1 MANPYIGEIRMF
13 AGNFAPVGWALC
25 QGQLMAITS
34 NTALFSILGITYG
47 GNGTTTFALPD
58 FRGRVPLS
66 SGQGLGLSNYFL
78 GEQAG
83 NENIALT
90 SSQMPSH
97 THLVAALGSGGTQA
111 SPINGFPAI
120 ESTGTSMNY
129 STSYSATF
137 MNPQMLSTAG
147 GSQPHYN
154 IQPILCVNFIIALTG
169 IFPTQA

>member
-13 AGNFAPVGWALC
+13 AGNFAPAGWALC
-25 QGQLMAITS
+25 QGQFMAIQT
-34 NTALFSILGITYG
+34 NAALYSILGTTYG

-66 SGQGLGLSNYFL
+66 SGQGPGLSNYLL

-90 SSQMPSH
+90 SLQMPAH
-97 THLVAALGSGGTQA
+97 THSVAALGSGGTQA

-129 STSYSATF
+129 ATSPSAL
-137 MNPQMLSTAG
+137 MNPQMLSPAG
-147 GSQPHYN
+147 GSQPHSN

-169 IFPTQA
+169 IFPSQA

>member
-13 AGNFAPVGWALC
+13 AGNFAPVGWAFC
-25 QGQLMAITS
+25 QGQLMPIQS
-34 NTALFSILGITYG
+34 NAALFSILGTTYG
-47 GNGTTTFALPD
+47 GDGTTTFGLPD

-78 GEQAG
+78 GQQAG

-90 SSQMPSH
+90 SLQMPAH

-129 STSYSATF
+129 STSPSAS

-147 GSQPHYN
+147 GSQPHSN

-169 IFPTQA
+169 IFPSRT